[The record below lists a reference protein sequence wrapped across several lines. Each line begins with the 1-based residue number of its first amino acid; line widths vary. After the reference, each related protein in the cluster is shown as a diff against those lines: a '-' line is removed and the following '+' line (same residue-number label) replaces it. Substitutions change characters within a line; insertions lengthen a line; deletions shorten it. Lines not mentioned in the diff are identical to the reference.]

1 MTDTPG
7 IPDSPDAPGPEQGGG
22 PPALMPWTL
31 VVEDEGWSA
40 DLEHGAPLPRIGDR
54 VEFIADDGQQRS
66 FRVFDVVHTIQRSA
80 GERPRVR
87 EEHAGPNSTVD
98 RPSNEPPREL
108 RAGLPRVYVSA
119 EGEQRR

>member
-1 MTDTPG
+1 MTDTHVTD
-7 IPDSPDAPGPEQGGG
+7 DSSDVPGPEQGGG

-54 VEFIADDGQQRS
+54 VEFIADDGQRRS
-66 FRVFDVVHTIQRSA
+66 FRVSDVVHTVQRSA
-80 GERPRVR
+80 SERPRVR
-87 EEHAGPNSTVD
+87 EERVLPNSTVD
-98 RPSNEPPREL
+98 SPAEEAPREL

-119 EGEQRR
+119 AAE